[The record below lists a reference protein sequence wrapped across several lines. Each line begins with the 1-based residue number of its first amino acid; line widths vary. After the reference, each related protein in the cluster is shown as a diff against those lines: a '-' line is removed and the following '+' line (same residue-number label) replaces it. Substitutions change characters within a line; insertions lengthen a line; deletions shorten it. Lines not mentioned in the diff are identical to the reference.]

1 MKIRSFLIMCTIAL
15 SFGGFAFAQNTTKT
29 NTGTLSAK
37 EISKLSP
44 KEQRKNAANAIKSMK
59 SNLKTTNVLLDNAQ
73 KKESD
78 IRKVNCVNEKV
89 LSIKGYLKVSEE
101 SYKELLKAVN
111 NSDKSASSHNY
122 SLIMLGETEV
132 AKLTDEA
139 SLCIGDV
146 SILEGA
152 KNQSTFTANP
162 NMAPVE
168 PVTTD
173 GQFTTTSSTDPNLAR
188 ITELT
193 PFQ

>member
-15 SFGGFAFAQNTTKT
+15 SFGGLAFAQKATT
-29 NTGTLSAK
+29 NTGTLNAK

-132 AKLTDEA
+132 SKLADEA

-152 KNQSTFTANP
+152 KNQSTFTPNP
-162 NMAPVE
+162 GMAPVD
-168 PVTTD
+168 PVTND
-173 GQFTTTSSTDPNLAR
+173 GRFTTKSTDPNLGR